1 MQIHLSP
8 RHLRLTASMH
18 THAAG
23 VVASLEDYTDI
34 IAAHIVM
41 IHDEAAKPHHRFGV
55 KAHIAVAGKDLH
67 ADVTAETL
75 HAALDLAGDKLA
87 RQLRKRKTK
96 LTDKRR
102 TKIAR
107 AKEVAKRGR

>member
-1 MQIHLSP
+1 MQLHLSP
-8 RHLRLTASMH
+8 RNLTLSPSIH
-18 THAAG
+18 VHAAG
-23 VVASLEDYTDI
+23 VVAALEDLADL
-34 IAAHIVM
+34 IAVHLVVY
-41 IHDEAAKPHHRFGV
+41 HDEAAKPVHRFGV
-55 KAHIAVAGKDLH
+55 KAHLAVPGKDVH

-107 AKEVAKRGR
+107 QKENARSGR